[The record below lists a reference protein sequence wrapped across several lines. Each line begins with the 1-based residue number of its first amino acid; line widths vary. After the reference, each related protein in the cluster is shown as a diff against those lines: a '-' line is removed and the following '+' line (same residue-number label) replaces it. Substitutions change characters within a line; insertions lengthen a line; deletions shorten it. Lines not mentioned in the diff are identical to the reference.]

1 MVAPA
6 EVKYYYLSQ
15 LLDAPVR
22 VEGEAAPWGRLR
34 DIGFQRTLA
43 YPPACCIE
51 VWSRARG
58 TLALPWSAVKELSPR
73 EIVVQKANGTPP
85 QADFWVRRD
94 VLDDQVVDLTGAR
107 VRRVNDVQFLYAE
120 GRLVA
125 AHVEVGT
132 LGLLRRLGVERPVRA
147 LLRWLFDYAIEDS
160 FVTWKCVEVIS
171 PGGSP
176 GGVRLSAQPSRLAEL
191 HPAELADILEHLG
204 AKERQSV
211 LRTLDVGAAAEALEE
226 VAPDVQ
232 RTLITQEDPGK
243 AADILDEMEAKEAA
257 DVLRDMHQGD
267 AEKIISRMDS
277 ESAQDVR
284 LLLGQDERTAGGMMT
299 VSCVEARAGQTAAAV
314 LDSMRPITDEVAE
327 FNIIYVLDDARRLV
341 GVIAL
346 RDLLRAASQTR
357 IDELMI
363 THIIKVAPSA
373 RLFEL
378 GGLFAKYGIRAI
390 PVVDDGGVFLGTV
403 RLKDVLYELVPQ
415 LRE

>member
-1 MVAPA
+1 
-6 EVKYYYLSQ
+6 
-15 LLDAPVR
+15 
-22 VEGEAAPWGRLR
+22 
-34 DIGFQRTLA
+34 
-43 YPPACCIE
+43 
-51 VWSRARG
+51 
-58 TLALPWSAVKELSPR
+58 
-73 EIVVQKANGTPP
+73 
-85 QADFWVRRD
+85 
-94 VLDDQVVDLTGAR
+94 
-107 VRRVNDVQFLYAE
+107 
-120 GRLVA
+120 
-125 AHVEVGT
+125 
-132 LGLLRRLGVERPVRA
+132 
-147 LLRWLFDYAIEDS
+147 
-160 FVTWKCVEVIS
+160 
-171 PGGSP
+171 
-176 GGVRLSAQPSRLAEL
+176 
-191 HPAELADILEHLG
+191 
-204 AKERQSV
+204 
-211 LRTLDVGAAAEALEE
+211 
-226 VAPDVQ
+226 
-232 RTLITQEDPGK
+232 
-243 AADILDEMEAKEAA
+243 
-257 DVLRDMHQGD
+257 
-267 AEKIISRMDS
+267 MDS

-346 RDLLRAASQTR
+346 RDLLRAASQTH